1 METGNTRPVDKAR
14 VRQVTQS
21 TWIDDWLLAPV
32 TVQAGLVVILVL
44 TFLRP
49 WLLIPGVFAAAI
61 WLLTFFGQVFRM
73 PLRMP
78 KDIGGI
84 DMTTERENAV
94 EFKGLMGLFRFT
106 RRKLTWEKS
115 SGIMCLGHAR
125 HRFLG
130 RELWLTRDDCLRHM
144 QLLATTGSGKTE
156 ALLSLQLNSICMGRG
171 MTFSDGKAETR
182 LAYAIWSLMRRYGQE
197 DNYYVLNFLNGGR
210 DRFDEL
216 LGNDRTR
223 PQSNSINFFGDATAT
238 FIIQLME
245 SLLPQVGA
253 SEAGWQ
259 DKAKPMLYGLVYA
272 LYYKCKKE
280 NIRLSQSLIQKHLPL
295 RKLAGLYIEGRQ
307 NGWHDEAL
315 NALEA
320 YLSTLAGFRMEL
332 ISRPSEWDQGVY
344 DQHGF
349 LIQQFSRM
357 LAMFNDV
364 YGHIFSSD
372 AGDIDIRD
380 VLHNDR
386 TLVVLIPALEL
397 SKSESANLGKLYIS
411 AKRMVIARDLG
422 YQLEG
427 KRKDVLLSKK
437 FWNPFPYP
445 DIHDELGSYFAPGM
459 DDLAAQ
465 MRSLGMMLV
474 ISAQDIQ
481 RFVAQFKGEY
491 QTVNANTLVKWF
503 MALQDEKDTFELAK
517 ATAGKDYYAELGEM
531 KRTPGTVSSSFEE
544 ANTTYIREKNRI
556 TLDELKD
563 LNPGEGF
570 ISFKSALVP
579 GSAIYIPDDEK
590 LSSKL
595 ELRINRFIDTGTPT
609 EADLIALNP
618 NLSRLLPPSEIEI
631 SMVLQRTDEIV
642 AGSDIHTLPPLMD
655 PILARLAKVTMD
667 LDNRSDISYTPVQ
680 RGILLFEA
688 ARDVLRQRG
697 KKWFTVKTQPN
708 QLNVSDAMA
717 RRLASQSTAFTP
729 QENQPSSGAQ
739 NAG

>member
-44 TFLRP
+44 TFLRT

-115 SGIMCLGHAR
+115 AGIMCLGHAR
-125 HRFLG
+125 RRFLG

-223 PQSNSINFFGDATAT
+223 PQSNSTNFFGDTTAT

-245 SLLPQVGA
+245 SLLPQVGT

-259 DKAKPMLYGLVYA
+259 DKARPMLYGLVYA

-427 KRKDVLLSKK
+427 KRKDVLISTK

-445 DIHDELGSYFAPGM
+445 DVHDELGSYFAPGM

-465 MRSLGMMLV
+465 MRSLGLMLV

-481 RFVAQFKGEY
+481 RFVSQFKGEY

-531 KRTPGTVSSSFEE
+531 KRTPGTVSSSYEE

-595 ELRINRFIDTGTPT
+595 ELRINRFIDVGTPT

-618 NLSRLLPPSEIEI
+618 NLSRLLPPSEMEI

-667 LDNRSDISYTPVQ
+667 LDNRSDISYTPAQ

-708 QLNVSDAMA
+708 QLNVSDEMA
-717 RRLASQSTAFTP
+717 RRLASQSTAFTSK
-729 QENQPSSGAQ
+729 ENQPSSGA
-739 NAG
+739 

>member
-44 TFLRP
+44 TFLRT

-115 SGIMCLGHAR
+115 AGIMCLGHAR
-125 HRFLG
+125 RRFLG

-182 LAYAIWSLMRRYGQE
+182 LAYAIWSLLRRYGQE

-223 PQSNSINFFGDATAT
+223 PQSNSINFFGDAIAT

-245 SLLPQVGA
+245 SLLPQVGT

-295 RKLAGLYIEGRQ
+295 RKLTGLYIEGRQ

-372 AGDIDIRD
+372 AGDIDIKD

-427 KRKDVLLSKK
+427 KRKDVLISKK

-445 DIHDELGSYFAPGM
+445 DVHDELGSYFAPGM

-465 MRSLGMMLV
+465 MRSLGLMLV

-531 KRTPGTVSSSFEE
+531 KRTPGTVSSSYEE

-595 ELRINRFIDTGTPT
+595 ELRINRFIDVGTPT

-618 NLSRLLPPSEIEI
+618 NLSRLLPPSEMEI

-667 LDNRSDISYTPVQ
+667 LDNRSDISYTPAQ

-717 RRLASQSTAFTP
+717 RRLASQSTAFMP
-729 QENQPSSGAQ
+729 KENQPSSGA
-739 NAG
+739 

>member
-44 TFLRP
+44 TFLRT

-115 SGIMCLGHAR
+115 AGIMCLGHAR
-125 HRFLG
+125 RRFLG

-182 LAYAIWSLMRRYGQE
+182 LAYAIWSLLRRYGQE

-223 PQSNSINFFGDATAT
+223 PQSNSINFFGDAIAT

-245 SLLPQVGA
+245 SLLPQVGT

-259 DKAKPMLYGLVYA
+259 DKARPMLYGLVYA

-295 RKLAGLYIEGRQ
+295 RKLVGLYIEGRQ

-372 AGDIDIRD
+372 AGDIDIKD

-427 KRKDVLLSKK
+427 KRKDVLISKK

-445 DIHDELGSYFAPGM
+445 DVHDELGSYFAPGM

-465 MRSLGMMLV
+465 MRSLGLMLV

-531 KRTPGTVSSSFEE
+531 KRTPGTVSSSYEE

-595 ELRINRFIDTGTPT
+595 ELRINRFIDVGTPT

-618 NLSRLLPPSEIEI
+618 NLSRLLPPSEMEI

-729 QENQPSSGAQ
+729 KENQPSSGA
-739 NAG
+739 

>member
-44 TFLRP
+44 TFLRT
-49 WLLIPGVFAAAI
+49 WILIPGVFATAI

-106 RRKLTWEKS
+106 HRKLTWEKS
-115 SGIMCLGHAR
+115 AGIMCLGHAR
-125 HRFLG
+125 RRFLG

-223 PQSNSINFFGDATAT
+223 PQSNSTNFFGDATAT

-245 SLLPQVGA
+245 SLLPQVGT

-259 DKAKPMLYGLVYA
+259 DKARPMLYGLVYA

-427 KRKDVLLSKK
+427 KRKDVLISKK

-445 DIHDELGSYFAPGM
+445 DVHDELGSYFAPGM

-465 MRSLGMMLV
+465 MRSLGLMLV

-481 RFVAQFKGEY
+481 RFVSQFKGEY

-531 KRTPGTVSSSFEE
+531 KRTPGTVSSSYEE

-595 ELRINRFIDTGTPT
+595 ELRINRFIDVGTPT

-618 NLSRLLPPSEIEI
+618 NLSRLLPPSEMEI

-667 LDNRSDISYTPVQ
+667 LDNRSDISYTPAQ

-697 KKWFTVKTQPN
+697 KKWFTVKTQLN

-729 QENQPSSGAQ
+729 KENQPSSGA
-739 NAG
+739 

>member
-44 TFLRP
+44 TFLRN

-115 SGIMCLGHAR
+115 AGIMCLGHAR
-125 HRFLG
+125 RRFLG

-182 LAYAIWSLMRRYGQE
+182 LAYAIWSLLRRYGQE

-245 SLLPQVGA
+245 SLLPQVGT

-259 DKAKPMLYGLVYA
+259 DKARPMLYGLVYA

-295 RKLAGLYIEGRQ
+295 RKLVGLYIEGRQ

-372 AGDIDIRD
+372 AGDIDIKD

-427 KRKDVLLSKK
+427 KRKDVLISKK

-445 DIHDELGSYFAPGM
+445 DVHDELGSYFAPGM

-465 MRSLGMMLV
+465 MRSLGLMLV

-531 KRTPGTVSSSFEE
+531 KRTPGTVSSSYEE

-595 ELRINRFIDTGTPT
+595 ELRINRFIDVGTPT

-618 NLSRLLPPSEIEI
+618 NLSRLLPPSEMEI

-729 QENQPSSGAQ
+729 KENQPSSGA
-739 NAG
+739 

>member
-44 TFLRP
+44 TFLRT

-115 SGIMCLGHAR
+115 AGIMCLGHAR
-125 HRFLG
+125 RRFLG

-182 LAYAIWSLMRRYGQE
+182 LAYAIWSLLRRYGQE

-223 PQSNSINFFGDATAT
+223 PQSNSINFFGDAIAT

-245 SLLPQVGA
+245 SLLPQVGT

-295 RKLAGLYIEGRQ
+295 RKLTGLYIEGRQ

-372 AGDIDIRD
+372 AGDIDIKD

-427 KRKDVLLSKK
+427 KRKDVLISKK

-445 DIHDELGSYFAPGM
+445 DVHDELGSYFAPGM

-465 MRSLGMMLV
+465 MRSLGLMLV

-481 RFVAQFKGEY
+481 RFVSQFKGEY

-531 KRTPGTVSSSFEE
+531 KRTPGTVSSSYEE

-595 ELRINRFIDTGTPT
+595 ELRINRFIDVGTPT

-618 NLSRLLPPSEIEI
+618 NLSRLLPPSEMEI

-667 LDNRSDISYTPVQ
+667 LDNRSDISYTPAQ

-717 RRLASQSTAFTP
+717 RRLASQSTAFMP
-729 QENQPSSGAQ
+729 KENQPSSGA
-739 NAG
+739 

>member
-21 TWIDDWLLAPV
+21 TWIDDWLLAPI

-44 TFLRP
+44 TFLRT

-106 RRKLTWEKS
+106 HRKLTWEKS
-115 SGIMCLGHAR
+115 AGIMCLGHAR
-125 HRFLG
+125 RRFLG

-182 LAYAIWSLMRRYGQE
+182 LAYAIWSLLRRYGQE

-223 PQSNSINFFGDATAT
+223 PQSNSINFFGDAIAT

-245 SLLPQVGA
+245 SLLPQVGT

-295 RKLAGLYIEGRQ
+295 RKLTGLYIEGRQ

-372 AGDIDIRD
+372 AGDIDIKD

-427 KRKDVLLSKK
+427 KRKDVLISKK

-445 DIHDELGSYFAPGM
+445 DVHDELGSYFAPGM

-465 MRSLGMMLV
+465 MRSLGLMLV

-531 KRTPGTVSSSFEE
+531 KRTPGTVSSSYEE

-595 ELRINRFIDTGTPT
+595 ELRINRFIDVGTPT

-618 NLSRLLPPSEIEI
+618 NLSRLLPPSEMEI

-729 QENQPSSGAQ
+729 KENQPSSGA
-739 NAG
+739 